1 MTSTRS
7 TIRPALALA
16 AALLILAAGIAGAA
30 TANPPA
36 TAKPPQDPFGDLF
49 SRQRE
54 LAKASEDE
62 ADPLRAIAHWQYVL
76 EANPNDATA
85 KAKLPVLR
93 KLAADKAAQYFKE
106 GFAQYEK
113 GNIGPAF
120 KALLKGLAYDP
131 SNQDAVQLIKQKL
144 IGQSLMD
151 YKVEPGDTLASIAE
165 KSKKEGYDDPKLALV
180 IARYNDLNDGQAL
193 KPGQVLHVPVL
204 VGVLPKA
211 APAVASARRG
221 GRAQPAEPAE
231 EPNDYDD
238 AASNAQAGQAKDLL
252 KANKF
257 DEAAKL
263 AGKVLDEDPLN
274 KDAKEVRNAANMGLG
289 QQLLDAKK
297 FEAALNVFGRVDATY
312 PQQKE
317 AVTAARSQIQ
327 DSAELSYQEGVRYF
341 LNDDLDNAVKSFEAT
356 LKINPNHPQASKD
369 LAVARD
375 TRDKLKRL
383 K

>member
-1 MTSTRS
+1 MTLTRNRFPR
-7 TIRPALALA
+7 TLALA
-16 AALLILAAGIAGAA
+16 AALLIHAAGIAGAA
-30 TANPPA
+30 ATNPPA

-54 LAKASEDE
+54 LAKATEEE

-85 KAKLPVLR
+85 KAKVAALR
-93 KLAADKAAQYFKE
+93 KQAADTAAQYFKD
-106 GFAQYEK
+106 GFAQYDK

-131 SNQDAVQLIKQKL
+131 SNQNAVQLIKQKL
-144 IGQSLMD
+144 IGQSQID
-151 YKVEPGDTLASIAE
+151 YKVEAGDTLAAIVE
-165 KSKKEGYDDPKLALV
+165 KSKNEGYDDPNLAQV
-180 IARYNDLNDGQAL
+180 IARYNDLKDGQAL
-193 KPGQVLHVPVL
+193 KPGQVLQIPVM
-204 VGVLPKA
+204 VGVMYKA
-211 APAVASARRG
+211 GPAVASARRG
-221 GRAQPAEPAE
+221 GRAEPAE
-231 EPNDYDD
+231 EPNEYDD
-238 AASNAQAGQAKDLL
+238 AASNAQAVQARDLL

-274 KDAKEVRNAANMGLG
+274 KDAKDVRNAANMGLG
-289 QQLLDAKK
+289 RQLLDAKK
-297 FEAALNVFGRVDATY
+297 FEAALNVFGRVDASY

-317 AVTAARSQIQ
+317 SVATARSQIQ
-327 DSAELSYQEGVRYF
+327 DSAELSYQEGVKYY
-341 LNDDLDNAVKSFEAT
+341 LNDDLDNAIKSFEAA

-375 TRDKLKRL
+375 TRDKLRKL